1 MGNCT
6 VFQNIRLADG
16 QLIGICGF
24 GFVRFGLVCFGFV
37 LLLVRF
43 IVLLHL
49 ILCDKFYGII
59 KFVIGFGIIE
69 PVFPLLGGGAF
80 RYENAVFIGVVLRE
94 GHLCIILY
102 ADDGVFAL
110 RLFDIN
116 DMPIGVCRNFY
127 AVIEGNRTLL
137 CINRTGGIA
146 VRHDFQL
153 SLALEGQL
161 TLAVNPVAMIG
172 KGVQAVIAAIDT
184 HRAFIG
190 QINCRALL
198 QLPLRNGEG
207 KVFNGQRLAACIPSP
222 ACVRIRCILWHA
234 AEIKGLFQLCREN
247 GGRACAHQ
255 NCGGNHTAKIFLR
268 HRDSSFLLNF
278 F

>member
-1 MGNCT
+1 MGNCA

-24 GFVRFGLVCFGFV
+24 GLVRFGLVCFGFV
-37 LLLVRF
+37 LFLVRF
-43 IVLLHL
+43 IVLLHR
-49 ILCDKFYGII
+49 ILCDQLNGIVKFI
-59 KFVIGFGIIE
+59 IGFGIIE
-69 PVFPLLGGGAF
+69 PVFSLLGGRIFG
-80 RYENAVFIGVVLRE
+80 YENAVFIGVVLRE
-94 GHLCIILY
+94 SHFSIILY

-127 AVIEGNRTLL
+127 AVIEGNRALL

-172 KGVQAVIAAIDT
+172 KGVQAVIAALDT

-190 QINCRALL
+190 QINRRALL

-222 ACVRIRCILWHA
+222 ACVCIRCILCHA
-234 AEIKGLFQLCREN
+234 AEIKGIFQICREN
-247 GGRACAHQ
+247 GGRACTHQ

-268 HRDSSFLLNF
+268 HRDSSFF
-278 F
+278 A